1 MFVVE
6 YVIEKEKMG
15 APLYKV
21 DEVMTEIID
30 TLAVILKMERTKVE
44 FFTKKMGLAWLDE
57 PGIVGAT
64 EEQLSR
70 INELRNFLR
79 GIGR

>member
-1 MFVVE
+1 VE

>member
-1 MFVVE
+1 ME

>member
-1 MFVVE
+1 VFVVE

>member
-1 MFVVE
+1 ME
-6 YVIEKEKMG
+6 YSLEEERVG
-15 APLYKV
+15 DPTYKV
-21 DEVMTEIID
+21 DEVKTEMID
-30 TLAVILKMERTKVE
+30 TLAVILKMERTKVK

-57 PGIVGAT
+57 PWIVGAT